1 MKINIQINDEFID
14 YLQNVDI
21 NDYVNNLIAKDIY
34 IKSEKFK
41 NDKAEFNKRLNS
53 ALKGNIIEHS
63 QMWNKIDEL

>member
-14 YLQNVDI
+14 HLQNVDI
-21 NDYVNNLIAKDIY
+21 NDYINNLIAKDIY
-34 IKSEKFK
+34 IKSEKF
-41 NDKAEFNKRLNS
+41 NHDKAEFSNRLNS